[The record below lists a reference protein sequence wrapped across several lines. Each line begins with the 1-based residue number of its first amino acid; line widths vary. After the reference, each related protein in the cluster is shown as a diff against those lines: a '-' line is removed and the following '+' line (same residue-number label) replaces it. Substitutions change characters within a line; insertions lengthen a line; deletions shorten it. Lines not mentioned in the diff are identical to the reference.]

1 VFNQIDWLPFL
12 YFMLVSTLSPGP
24 NNLSC
29 ASMGIIHGYK
39 RSLKYL
45 FGIMLGLTIVMLL
58 SAGVARVMLDI
69 FPTYESILRV
79 VGALYIL
86 WMAYGALRMT
96 YDSKEEQRPPFS
108 FIEGI
113 LLQFLNIK
121 VILVGMTIYASYL
134 LPIVG
139 NFTPMLITAFGLG
152 VRAFLVNSV
161 WLLFGSVLRKFLNR
175 PYVGKIF
182 NLIIAAMLVYNAAD
196 LVGLPDR
203 LISALR

>member
-1 VFNQIDWLPFL
+1 
-12 YFMLVSTLSPGP
+12 
-24 NNLSC
+24 
-29 ASMGIIHGYK
+29 MGIIHGYK